1 MKKAAKIMYTIALVF
16 TIIALIFAIITDISG
31 LLAMLGVVK
40 RDGTTDA
47 AMSWQA
53 AGGMTLGVGIY
64 LTIVYIISIIFL
76 CWAKKS
82 FDNGNVVPHI
92 IALVVG
98 VISGNI
104 FLILGGIFG
113 ILAIKQ

>member
-16 TIIALIFAIITDISG
+16 TIIALICAIITDISG
-31 LLAMLGVVK
+31 ILAMLGVVK
-40 RDGTTDA
+40 NEGTDVG
-47 AMSWQA
+47 MSWQA
-53 AGGMTLGVGIY
+53 AGATRLGFGIY
-64 LTIVYIISIIFL
+64 ATIICIVSIVFL

-82 FDNGNVVPHI
+82 FGKGNVVPHI
-92 IALVVG
+92 IALVIG
-98 VISGNI
+98 VLSGNI